1 MYKSQ
6 AILFLLLLSWLLFFP
21 NLQYAIAQERINE
34 HEASIS
40 DELLETLELDE
51 LNKQWNDLQK
61 QYEQFLPTWSKK
73 NIAELIKDSASLSFT
88 SLFKGIV
95 TFVLFELIEN
105 GKLLGTLLILTLFSV
120 LLQATIN
127 AFGDGSVSKIA
138 QFVIFS
144 VLIYLALQSFYLT
157 YTYTNN
163 VMEQMSSFMVA
174 LLPLLLAIIASS
186 GQLLSVAFFHPL
198 IIIFIQF
205 STILLAKIIF
215 PLLFIAALFMM
226 ISQFNESFKLD
237 QLASL
242 LRTLSLG
249 SLGIYVTVLLTIMSV
264 QGTVTAIHDGVALK
278 TTKFIAGNFIP
289 VIGKTLTE
297 ATDTILSAALLL
309 KNALGVVGLF
319 IIVTIAVFPALKIA
333 VLAFIYKLVAGLL
346 QPLGNSSIVQSLAII
361 SQYMMYILACLIFM
375 TLMFF
380 LTIVI
385 IIVSSNIPLLL
396 R

>member
-6 AILFLLLLSWLLFFP
+6 AILFLLLLCWLLFFP

-61 QYEQFLPTWSKK
+61 QYEQFLPTWSEK

>member
-6 AILFLLLLSWLLFFP
+6 AILFLLLLCWLLFFP

-61 QYEQFLPTWSKK
+61 QYEQFLPTWSEK

-127 AFGDGSVSKIA
+127 AFGDRSVSKIA

>member
-61 QYEQFLPTWSKK
+61 QYEQFLPTWSEK

-157 YTYTNN
+157 YTYTND

>member
-61 QYEQFLPTWSKK
+61 QYEQFLPTWSEK

-385 IIVSSNIPLLL
+385 IIVSSNIPFLL

>member
-61 QYEQFLPTWSKK
+61 QYEQFLPTWSEK

>member
-61 QYEQFLPTWSKK
+61 QYEQFLPTWSEK

-264 QGTVTAIHDGVALK
+264 QSTVTAIHDGVALK